1 MGYTTSY
8 WQKERWSR
16 RVADMLT
23 SYELCWNPSL
33 DTWDVKWRV
42 GVECQRRNVH
52 EQAIEENLY
61 MSFTLFYSH
70 FQRHNQL
77 SALAE
82 GWQPNSRTPRPTLI
96 EIPHIR

>member
-1 MGYTTSY
+1 
-8 WQKERWSR
+8 
-16 RVADMLT
+16 MLT